1 MVTGA
6 RTGAGLVILT
16 AVDGGARRGWWI
28 GLAAGSA
35 ALLALAIGL
44 TMAAAGPGPGLA
56 ASAAPSPASP
66 SPHPVSI
73 PPCRTNESCVE
84 IVIAGSALSDAQK
97 AAPVKPGEHKKVE
110 LTPEEQEAL
119 KEAAAT
125 PLIEVDKVIGAKKEL
140 HAMRPIEIEVYTRDT
155 GVEESKEKR
164 HAKPVAK
171 AAQPAA
177 PAQPMRPPIS
187 GRPMMPPAQPMRPPP
202 HQKPRPR
209 RPRPRRPRP
218 RAPSLRTR
226 RPTKPDPTITHV

>member
-97 AAPVKPGEHKKVE
+97 AAAQPRADAILLAVSGVNWGDPRNLTAADAAVK
-110 LTPEEQEAL
+110 EAL
-119 KEAAAT
+119 ARAGFPDAEVTWVKT
-125 PLIEVDKVIGAKKEL
+125 LIRYVV
-140 HAMRPIEIEVYTRDT
+140 PIL
-155 GVEESKEKR
+155 
-164 HAKPVAK
+164 
-171 AAQPAA
+171 PACVVGYLV
-177 PAQPMRPPIS
+177 PGQRPPTS
-187 GRPMMPPAQPMRPPP
+187 Q
-202 HQKPRPR
+202 
-209 RPRPRRPRP
+209 
-218 RAPSLRTR
+218 SLYGARSNGSC
-226 RPTKPDPTITHV
+226 DLN